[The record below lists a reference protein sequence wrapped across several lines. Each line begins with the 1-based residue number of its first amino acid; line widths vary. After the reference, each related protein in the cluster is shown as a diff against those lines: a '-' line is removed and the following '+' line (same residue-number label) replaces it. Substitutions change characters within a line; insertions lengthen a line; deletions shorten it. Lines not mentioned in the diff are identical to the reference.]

1 MAVDKFRQLIS
12 KYKRIGLD
20 SAGFIYFLEDNHRFG
35 VLSEVVFEL
44 AEKNKLVIISS
55 ILVLVEVLTGYRKA
69 NDDASEREF
78 KQMMREFP
86 NIETYDLN
94 YNLIDRI
101 IDLRTKYNIKT
112 PDAIHIATAIE
123 NKADAF
129 ITNDKGLRKI
139 KEIKVVYLKDY
150 IE

>member
-1 MAVDKFRQLIS
+1 MA
-12 KYKRIGLD
+12 
-20 SAGFIYFLEDNHRFG
+20 
-35 VLSEVVFEL
+35 
-44 AEKNKLVIISS
+44 IISS
-55 ILVLVEVLTGYRKA
+55 ILVLVEVLTGYHKA

-101 IDLRTKYNIKT
+101 IDLRIKYNIKT

-129 ITNDKGLRKI
+129 ITNNKGLRKI

-150 IE
+150 VE